1 MFEQEV
7 LYFQTRQPHHTYCR
21 VSALAL
27 IFPFWWVNCALLAD
41 INLSEGDMYTNRMTS
56 KGRQNSTI
64 CELQAK
70 HHNGE
75 LDLIKVDVY
84 EFFGYVYQY

>member
-1 MFEQEV
+1 M
-7 LYFQTRQPHHTYCR
+7 P
-21 VSALAL
+21 
-27 IFPFWWVNCALLAD
+27 LAD

-64 CELQAK
+64 CELQAQ
-70 HHNGE
+70 HRNGE

>member
-1 MFEQEV
+1 VFEHK
-7 LYFQTRQPHHTYCR
+7 FCIAQTRQPRHTYCC
-21 VSALAL
+21 VSALAS
-27 IFPFWWVNCALLAD
+27 IFSFWWVNCALLAA

-70 HHNGE
+70 HHDGE
-75 LDLIKVDVY
+75 LDLITVDVY